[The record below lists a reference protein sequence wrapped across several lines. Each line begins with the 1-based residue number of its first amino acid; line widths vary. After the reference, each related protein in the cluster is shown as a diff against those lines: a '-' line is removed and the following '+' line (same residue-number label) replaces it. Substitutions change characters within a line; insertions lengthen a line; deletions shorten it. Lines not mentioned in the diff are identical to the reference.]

1 MLPALKRLLHQ
12 VFSGSRGGTTAGPA
26 GLSTAL
32 REAYYS
38 HTAANRRW
46 LEQWRDLL
54 IRTRPELDAVARCKF
69 AIQFA
74 YLDRRD
80 LRFEYLSRVHPERFE
95 TSRDLT
101 AFVGSVDRHWSQS
114 DTAVLSD
121 SSAEYRQIQRDIE
134 RLLSEGQQTN
144 DRFGEH
150 LNAVSQTQ
158 EYTELLNRFV
168 QEIRVIETQSPLA

>member
-1 MLPALKRLLHQ
+1 MLPVLKRLLRQ
-12 VFSGSRGGTTAGPA
+12 VFSGSKGGTTAGPS
-26 GLSTAL
+26 GLNTAL

-38 HTAANRRW
+38 YTAANRRW
-46 LEQWRDLL
+46 LEQWRNLL
-54 IRTRPELDAVARCKF
+54 IRTRPELDAVARLKF
-69 AIQFA
+69 SIQFA
-74 YLDRRD
+74 YVDRRD
-80 LRFEYLSRVHPERFE
+80 LRFEYLSSAYPERFE

-101 AFVGSVDRHWSQS
+101 AFIGSVDRHWSQA
-114 DTAVLSD
+114 DTTVLSD

-158 EYTELLNRFV
+158 EYAELLSQFV
-168 QEIRVIETQSPLA
+168 QEIRAIETQSPLG